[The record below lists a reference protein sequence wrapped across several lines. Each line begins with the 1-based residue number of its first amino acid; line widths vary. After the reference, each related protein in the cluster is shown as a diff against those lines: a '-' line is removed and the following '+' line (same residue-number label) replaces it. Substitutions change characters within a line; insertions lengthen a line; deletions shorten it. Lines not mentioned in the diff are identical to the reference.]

1 MVLSDVDMMVESILM
16 VMEEH
21 GCKLSDGRW
30 LTADEVMTMPETELL
45 ALFNQ
50 IYGRD

>member
-1 MVLSDVDMMVESILM
+1 MILSDLDMMVESILM

-21 GCKLSDGRW
+21 GCKLSDERW
-30 LTADEVMTMPETELL
+30 LTADKVVALPEAEIIT
-45 ALFNQ
+45 LFNQ

>member
-1 MVLSDVDMMVESILM
+1 MILSDLDMMVESILM
-16 VMEEH
+16 AMVEH

-30 LTADEVMTMPETELL
+30 LTAEEVIALPETEIL

-50 IYGRD
+50 IYGRG

>member
-16 VMEEH
+16 AVEEH

-30 LTADEVMTMPETELL
+30 LTADEVMTMPEIL

-50 IYGRD
+50 IYGRG

>member
-1 MVLSDVDMMVESILM
+1 MILSDLDMMVESILM
-16 VMEEH
+16 AMVEH

-30 LTADEVMTMPETELL
+30 LTADEVMTMPETEIL